1 MNLQAIHLPS
11 AGAGAC
17 LCHGL
22 RVWSAQTAAER
33 MRGLLA
39 RPPLKHDEALLLRPC
54 RLVHTFGM
62 AYPIDLVFIDR
73 AGVVKRIDTAVPR
86 SRVRGCARAWQTLE
100 LAAGGAQRHGLAV
113 NDLLPALQ
121 KSTRGVF
128 S

>member
-1 MNLQAIHLPS
+1 MKSQAIELSTPR
-11 AGAGAC
+11 AGAGRR
-17 LCHGL
+17 L

-39 RPPLKHDEALLLRPC
+39 LPPLAPGEALLLRPC

-62 AYPIDLVFIDR
+62 AYAIDLVFIDR
-73 AGVVKRIDTAVPR
+73 AGVVRRIDAAVPR

-100 LAAGGAQRHGLAV
+100 LVAGGAQHHGFCV
-113 NDLLPALQ
+113 DDVLPALR
-121 KSTRGVF
+121 KPVRGVL